1 MVILEGQRGG
11 PACTPAAIVVFIE
24 LRPAKER
31 QIELHSPIAAQY
43 GQAME
48 ASIRDVL
55 ESYAVADC
63 QVIVHDHGALDC
75 TLRARLIT
83 ALERSFD
90 DAL

>member
-1 MVILEGQRGG
+1 MQVKRAVTAGTH
-11 PACTPAAIVVFIE
+11 ASSDVFIE